1 MRRSLEQNDCL
12 HKWCRVIAKHL
23 RTNGVAVSE
32 ETVKELIL
40 RKLGNCLLIENVP
53 GMEPD
58 IIAMRSHK
66 YQATD
71 AELSALDRKRGF
83 ISMTNLLNQVE
94 AWAATDLNL
103 ILKKDPEDQTVEEWL
118 ADYDKKK
125 EPENESSTSS
135 VATS

>member
-23 RTNGVAVSE
+23 QDNDVGVSE

-40 RKLGNCLLIENVP
+40 RKLGNCLMIDNVP

-66 YQATD
+66 YKATD
-71 AELSALDRKRGF
+71 AELSAADRRQGF

-94 AWAATDLNL
+94 AWAAHDLGLNL
-103 ILKKDPEDQTVEEWL
+103 KREED
-118 ADYDKKK
+118 
-125 EPENESSTSS
+125 ENESSTSS
-135 VATS
+135 IATA

>member
-1 MRRSLEQNDCL
+1 MKRSLEQNDCL

-23 RTNGVAVSE
+23 QDNDVGVSE

-40 RKLGNCLLIENVP
+40 RKLGNCLMIDNVP

-66 YQATD
+66 YKATD
-71 AELSALDRKRGF
+71 SELSAADRRQGF
-83 ISMTNLLNQVE
+83 ISMNNLLGQVE

-103 ILKKDPEDQTVEEWL
+103 ILKKDPADQTVEEWL
-118 ADYDKKK
+118 PDYDKKK
-125 EPENESSTSS
+125 EPKNESTTSS
-135 VATS
+135 VTNA

>member
-1 MRRSLEQNDCL
+1 MKRSLEQNDCL

-23 RTNGVAVSE
+23 QANNVRVSE

-40 RKLGNCLLIENVP
+40 RKLGNCLLIDDVP

-58 IIAMRSHK
+58 IIAMRSSK
-66 YQATD
+66 YKATD
-71 AELSALDRKRGF
+71 AELSPIERKRGF

>member
-1 MRRSLEQNDCL
+1 MID
-12 HKWCRVIAKHL
+12 
-23 RTNGVAVSE
+23 
-32 ETVKELIL
+32 
-40 RKLGNCLLIENVP
+40 NVP

-66 YQATD
+66 YKSTD
-71 AELSALDRKRGF
+71 AELSAADRRQGF
-83 ISMTNLLNQVE
+83 ISMNNLLGQVE

-125 EPENESSTSS
+125 EPKNESTTSS
-135 VATS
+135 VANA

>member
-12 HKWCRVIAKHL
+12 HKWCRVIALHL
-23 RTNGVAVSE
+23 QDNKVFVSE

-40 RKLGNCLLIENVP
+40 RKLGNCLLIENIP

-58 IIAMRSHK
+58 IIAMRSSK
-66 YQATD
+66 YKATD

-83 ISMTNLLNQVE
+83 ISMNNLLSQVE

-125 EPENESSTSS
+125 EPENESTTSS
-135 VATS
+135 IATS

>member
-1 MRRSLEQNDCL
+1 
-12 HKWCRVIAKHL
+12 
-23 RTNGVAVSE
+23 
-32 ETVKELIL
+32 
-40 RKLGNCLLIENVP
+40 
-53 GMEPD
+53 
-58 IIAMRSHK
+58 
-66 YQATD
+66 
-71 AELSALDRKRGF
+71 
-83 ISMTNLLNQVE
+83 VE

>member
-1 MRRSLEQNDCL
+1 M
-12 HKWCRVIAKHL
+12 IAKHL
-23 RTNGVAVSE
+23 QDNDVGVSE

-40 RKLGNCLLIENVP
+40 RKLGNCLMIDNVP

-66 YQATD
+66 YKATD
-71 AELSALDRKRGF
+71 SELSAADRRQGF
-83 ISMTNLLNQVE
+83 ISMNNLLGQVE

-103 ILKKDPEDQTVEEWL
+103 ILKKDPADQTVEEWL

-125 EPENESSTSS
+125 EPKNESTTSS
-135 VATS
+135 VTNA